1 MSSAAATST
10 GAGPAPRPARDALR
24 RNTFLFQ
31 DGLMLSATLRGLEI
45 AGLLEPALARDSTL
59 AELRPDLSDS
69 AFGYLR
75 VALRC
80 LASQGWLESGPGLTL
95 AETSLRFT
103 EAGHAALKHRD
114 HYLAAGELLASFAH
128 PGEATW
134 SHPWPDDRAV
144 ALHELVA
151 RASARWTLDERLPDC
166 QRELLLAHLDGA
178 LAIPTVLSLLRACAL
193 RGPAPRLP
201 DAPEG
206 RDMGALLALLGWT
219 EPSGTWTETGLNV
232 RDVAPVFG
240 LAGSY
245 LPLLSRLPD
254 LYQGHLTV
262 PAGQVGP
269 GEWHVDREL
278 NIAASAAAHSRYF
291 ADADGV
297 FSEIFD
303 CEPLEAQPR
312 FIADIGCGDGSWLI
326 HLHRLVAGSTL
337 RGRHL
342 AKHPL
347 LMVGLDWN
355 DAALQRARDRL
366 AKASVPGL
374 LLRGDVSDPDGVAEA
389 LAAHGLAMDDGLH
402 VRSFL
407 DHDRSYRG
415 DGEGATVPG
424 WSSGAYVDGRG
435 RALSG
440 TAVERDLVAHLRRW
454 TPHVKKH
461 GLVLL
466 EAHCVAPE
474 VARRHLGALHSVTFD
489 AYHGLSHQYPIEHS
503 AFLRCCREAG
513 LAPAIHRERRYP
525 SSRPFVAV
533 SVNRLQPSADI
544 PLPGL
549 EPGGPRADTWAPEPG
564 TDLADGVALHEL
576 LYQEGDLRHP
586 RLWCSAPTGR
596 VVKEALEA
604 IRERLAEAAEG
615 DVIRVLD
622 YGAGTGLAAIELL
635 KACRDHGVEH
645 ELERTG
651 TSLELHL
658 VDLPSSWFA
667 QGYAL
672 LAECA
677 WTRFHSLRASDGG
690 FLELDEVVGGLVFD
704 AVMANMVFH
713 LIPGR
718 ALERAVAG
726 LARVTRP
733 GGRLAWSS
741 PDLGPPGPWSVLF
754 HDPNRALRRRWLE
767 RAGSSAEPAGHQ
779 GRADRRILPVPNLA
793 EDVAA
798 AIEVHFHAGLQR
810 PTYELLVE
818 DSVDTLLVPA
828 NQIEYLPEVSD
839 PCRREQLIRELMLED
854 VLPALRAGPPGT
866 ATGLNV
872 QWTLGSH
879 RRRAG

>member
-1 MSSAAATST
+1 MSSPAATGT
-10 GAGPAPRPARDALR
+10 GAASAPHTARDVLR

-31 DGLMLSATLRGLEI
+31 DGLMLSATLRGLDV

-59 AELRPDLSDS
+59 AELRPDLNESG
-69 AFGYLR
+69 FGYLR

-80 LASQGWLESGPGLTL
+80 LASQGWLEHGPGLTL
-95 AETSLRFT
+95 ADTSLRFT
-103 EAGHAALKHRD
+103 EAGHRALAHRR

-128 PGEATW
+128 PDEATW
-134 SHPWPDDRAV
+134 SHPWPRERTA
-144 ALHELVA
+144 ALHGLVA
-151 RASARWTLDERLPDC
+151 RARDRWTIDERLPADE
-166 QRELLLAHLDGA
+166 RELLLGHLDGA
-178 LAIPTVLSLLRACAL
+178 LAIPTMLSLLREGGL
-193 RGPAPRLP
+193 GGPAPRLA

-206 RDMGALLALLGWT
+206 RDMGEVLELLGWT
-219 EPSGTWTETGLNV
+219 DPSGAWTEAGRGV

-245 LPLLSRLPD
+245 LPLFARLPD
-254 LYQGHLTV
+254 LCAGRLTV
-262 PAGQVGP
+262 PAGQFGP

-291 ADADGV
+291 ADADGI
-297 FSEIFD
+297 FAEIFD
-303 CEPLEAQPR
+303 REPLETQPR

-326 HLHRLVAGSTL
+326 HLHELVASSTR
-337 RGRHL
+337 RGGNL
-342 AKHPL
+342 TEHPL

-355 DAALQRARDRL
+355 EAALEGARNRL
-366 AKASVPGL
+366 AKAGVPGL
-374 LLRGDVSDPDGVAEA
+374 LMRGDVSDPDGVAEA
-389 LAAHGLAMDDGLH
+389 LAAHGLAMNDGLH

-407 DHDRSYRG
+407 DHNRSYRAG
-415 DGEGATVPG
+415 GEGASVPG
-424 WSSGAYVDGRG
+424 WSSGAYVDGGG
-435 RALSG
+435 RPLSG
-440 TAVERDLVAHLRRW
+440 AAVERDLVAHLRRW
-454 TPHVKKH
+454 TPHLDRH

-474 VARRHLGALHSVTFD
+474 IARRHLGALHSVTFD

-533 SVNRLQPSADI
+533 SVNRLRPTCDT

-549 EPGGPRADTWAPEPG
+549 GPGAQRADTWTPEAG
-564 TDLADGVALHEL
+564 TDLADGIALHEL
-576 LYQEGDLRHP
+576 LYQGGDLHHP

-596 VVKEALEA
+596 VVEGALEA
-604 IRERLAEAAEG
+604 IEERLAGAAEG

-635 KACRDHGVEH
+635 KACRDQGVERA
-645 ELERTG
+645 LERSG
-651 TSLELHL
+651 ASLELHL
-658 VDLPSSWFA
+658 IDLPSSWFA

-672 LAECA
+672 LAECP
-677 WTRFHSLRASDGG
+677 WTRFHSLRAPNGG
-690 FLELDEVVGGLVFD
+690 FRRLDEVVDGLVFD

-741 PDLGPPGPWSVLF
+741 PDLGPPGSWSVLF
-754 HDPNRALRRRWLE
+754 HDANRALRRRCLE
-767 RAGSSAEPAGHQ
+767 RAESPAERARHQ
-779 GRADRRILPVPNLA
+779 GRADRRILPEPNLA
-793 EDVAA
+793 EEVAA
-798 AIEVHFHAGLQR
+798 AIEVHFDGSLQR
-810 PTYELLVE
+810 PTYELLIE

-828 NQIEYLPEVSD
+828 NQAEYLPEVSD
-839 PCRREQLIRELMLED
+839 PSRREQVIRELMLED
-854 VLPALRAGPPGT
+854 VLPALRAGPAGT
-866 ATGLNV
+866 ANGLNV